1 MCETKNDEIVHPTH
15 CFCEFPVE
23 ELRSWAQ
30 KRYREQISTMD
41 LLRSTENTHDKEVIS
56 AVALLDLDQGTMLSL
71 MGNVDMPEHHLI
83 HCRLQVREMLGLD

>member
-1 MCETKNDEIVHPTH
+1 MAETKNDEIVHPTH

-41 LLRSTENTHDKEVIS
+41 LLRKFFINACLTLNH
-56 AVALLDLDQGTMLSL
+56 
-71 MGNVDMPEHHLI
+71 
-83 HCRLQVREMLGLD
+83 